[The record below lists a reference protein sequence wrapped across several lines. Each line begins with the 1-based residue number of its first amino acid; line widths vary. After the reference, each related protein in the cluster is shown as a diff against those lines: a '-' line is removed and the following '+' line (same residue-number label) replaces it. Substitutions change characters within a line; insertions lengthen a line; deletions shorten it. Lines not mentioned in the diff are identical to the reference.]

1 MPRRFGIAP
10 RVAAGVLLAA
20 LLLPAQSKRPEDLAA
35 GKLLVT
41 PRDAADPHF
50 AEAVILLVHYDADS
64 AVGLI
69 LNRRTTVSLARVL
82 QNLKGAAQRSDT
94 AYIGGPVGTDTAM
107 ALVRSRGKPEA
118 GVAVLKDTYLIPSQ
132 KALEGVLAA
141 GADAAD
147 LRVYAGYCGWGPG
160 QLVNEVRLGAWHL
173 MAGSSGTVFDPN
185 PDTVWSRLIA
195 HTESRVALALRPRGL
210 ASGFQREIR

>member
-1 MPRRFGIAP
+1 M
-10 RVAAGVLLAA
+10 AAGVLLAA
-20 LLLPAQSKRPEDLAA
+20 LLLPAQSRRPDDLAV

-69 LNRRTTVSLARVL
+69 LNRRTTVSLGRVL
-82 QNLKGAAQRSDT
+82 QNLKGAAQRSDM
-94 AYIGGPVGTDTAM
+94 AYIGGPVETDMAM
-107 ALVRSRGKPEA
+107 ALVRSRGKPDA
-118 GVAVLKDTYLIPSQ
+118 GVPVLKDTYLIPSQ

-141 GADAAD
+141 GAAAAD
-147 LRVYAGYCGWGPG
+147 LRVYAGYCGWAPG
-160 QLVNEVRLGAWHL
+160 QLENEVRLGAWHL
-173 MAGSSGTVFDPN
+173 MAGSGGTVFDPN

-195 HTESRVALALRPRGL
+195 RTESRVAIELGPRGVTR
-210 ASGFQREIR
+210 GFQREIR